1 MLFVH
6 EALIVMES
14 DIFNFE
20 YSGVRLS
27 INHEFIPSTLI
38 FEPVSSYG
46 FSFVFHQLLSAV
58 IISPPLK

>member
-20 YSGVRLS
+20 YSGVRFN
-27 INHEFIPSTLI
+27 INQEFTPSTLI
-38 FEPVSSYG
+38 FEPASYG
-46 FSFVFHQLLSAV
+46 FSFVFHQLLSMV